1 MKTIEE
7 RIMEVGA
14 KVLDEMLLH
23 NTDVVVALRA
33 DALHDDISVRVDV
46 HPVTIFRTDEIEEL
60 KYRAQREGLPK
71 GDREQIDRIW
81 EMNKELDKEIKRKES
96 EEDGKDDRRH
106 E

>member
-14 KVLDEMLLH
+14 KVLDETLLH
-23 NTDVVVALRA
+23 NTDVVVVLRA
-33 DALHDDISVRVDV
+33 DALHDDISVRVDA
-46 HPVTIFRTDEIEEL
+46 HLVTMFRTDEIEEL

-71 GDREQIDRIW
+71 GDREQIDRMW
-81 EMNKELDKEIKRKES
+81 ELRIELDKIGEG
-96 EEDGKDDRRH
+96 GKNERRA